1 MDETVIFDRLGRDN
15 MGAIVDIQLARLIAR
30 LVERKITLSVD
41 VQARAWLA
49 DQGYDSVFGA
59 RPLKRVIQHA
69 LQDPLAE
76 MILSGDVSTGQTL
89 EISAKGDGL
98 MIGDKV
104 FHSTQSSPDS
114 AILH

>member
-1 MDETVIFDRLGRDN
+1 
-15 MGAIVDIQLARLIAR
+15 
-30 LVERKITLSVD
+30 VD

-98 MIGDKV
+98 MFGDKV